1 MTKSAENIEKKI
13 EAQLEKLKQL
23 KAQKQGISLVNDFL
37 QLGHILEELQQL
49 ESKKAFNAMY
59 ALIER
64 NLNDSIM
71 IAERGKR
78 ISKLQKGQT
87 QPKGTG
93 HKSVNGLKKEI
104 EAKEQ
109 RAKKP

>member
-1 MTKSAENIEKKI
+1 MQTKEKKI
-13 EAQLEKLKQL
+13 LNTLKRYSEHYD
-23 KAQKQGISLVNDFL
+23 QKQGISLVNDFL

-87 QPKGTG
+87 QPKGTR
-93 HKSVNGLKKEI
+93 HKCVNGLKKEI
-104 EAKEQ
+104 EAQEK

>member
-1 MTKSAENIEKKI
+1 MQTKEKKM
-13 EAQLEKLKQL
+13 LKTL
-23 KAQKQGISLVNDFL
+23 KRYSEHYDQKQGISLINDFL